1 MEGVERLSGEDK
13 VNDKFKPAM
22 NVGELVAI
30 LKEYPQEMPV
40 AILYELFDPIIVSMQ
55 TWTHDNYPYD
65 QPDIDFVNLG

>member
-1 MEGVERLSGEDK
+1 MESVEGLSGENK
-13 VNDKFKPAM
+13 VKEKFKPAM

-40 AILYELFDPIIVSMQ
+40 AILYELFDPIVVSMQ

-65 QPDIDFVNLG
+65 QSDIDFINLG

>member
-1 MEGVERLSGEDK
+1 MEGVERLSGENK
-13 VNDKFKPAM
+13 VKDKFKPAM

-65 QPDIDFVNLG
+65 QPDIDFINLG